1 MFEVIK
7 SELLYLDLSSDK
19 QLLDPSFFSG
29 GSDKSVAMS
38 MIKKGGKKNCTALAE
53 FTTSRVASDR
63 GFGRAFVWYY
73 EVTYDPYFQS
83 PELDWSNIKQTYCQC
98 MLLFCD
104 RILYCMCPLFS
115 FAVFFLH
122 GGLRCNGI
130 SDAIDN
136 FIFTYLENM
145 KKANMSG
152 RLTSIIIS
160 NIKVEE
166 VATCY
171 TYLSN

>member
-1 MFEVIK
+1 MAVFI
-7 SELLYLDLSSDK
+7 
-19 QLLDPSFFSG
+19 
-29 GSDKSVAMS
+29 
-38 MIKKGGKKNCTALAE
+38 IKKDGKKNCIALAE
-53 FTTSRVASDR
+53 FTTSRVAFAR
-63 GFGRAFVWYY
+63 GVGRAFIWYY

-83 PELDWSNIKQTYCQC
+83 PELDRSNIKQIYCQC

-130 SDAIDN
+130 TDAIDN
-136 FIFTYLENM
+136 FIFPHLDNM
-145 KKANMSG
+145 NKADMPG
-152 RLTSIIIS
+152 RLTGIIRS
-160 NIKVEE
+160 NIKSEE

-171 TYLSN
+171 TY